1 VIKGLWKRV
10 SVIII
15 AAQASIILNSTSA
28 QAAYYDFESPTLSSD
43 FIVTAIYGSPYW
55 GNPGTPPQGIDP
67 ARVYNTNLRSY
78 AGSQSLNIG
87 TTWTNSASGTNVKVP
102 LKYNTKLDVTWMQYD
117 QFGGQS
123 PYYMVTDFSKS
134 DYNPSYRIINYDLGW
149 GNPQS
154 NHVGIERNNTAYL
167 STERIANS
175 WSKYEV
181 SIDNGTIHT
190 YVNDSLI
197 DTVYDNTKVDSI
209 NFGLAYYFG
218 FLGPQSYQID
228 NLNIQS
234 DVTPTPIPPAFLLMG
249 SGLIGLSGFRR
260 SKIIS

>member
-1 VIKGLWKRV
+1 MIKRKFLITSLV
-10 SVIII
+10 VVV
-15 AAQASIILNSTSA
+15 LYSTSV
-28 QAAYYDFESPTLSSD
+28 QAAYYDFESPILSSD
-43 FIVTAIYGSPYW
+43 FTVTAVYGSPYW

-87 TTWTNSASGTNVKVP
+87 TTWTNSASGTNVGIPVN
-102 LKYNTKLDVTWMQYD
+102 YNTNLDVTWMQYD
-117 QFGGQS
+117 QFAGQS
-123 PYYMVTDFSKS
+123 PYYMVMDLKNNNS
-134 DYNPSYRIINYDLGW
+134 DALYRVINYDFGW
-149 GNPQS
+149 GNPRS

-167 STERIANS
+167 SSERIANT

-181 SIDNGTIHT
+181 KINNGNIST
-190 YVNDSLI
+190 YVNNSLI
-197 DTVYDNTKVDSI
+197 DSVNDNTKVDSI

-218 FLGPQSYQID
+218 YLGPQSFQID

-249 SGLIGLSGFRR
+249 SGLIGLVGFRR